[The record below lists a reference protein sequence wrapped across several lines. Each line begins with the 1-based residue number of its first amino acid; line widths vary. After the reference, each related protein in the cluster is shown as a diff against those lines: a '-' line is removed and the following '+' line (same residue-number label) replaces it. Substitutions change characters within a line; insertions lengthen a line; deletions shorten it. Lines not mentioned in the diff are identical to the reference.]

1 MRDAIISDLATK
13 VPASLASELVEAYE
27 QLVAKHRSGDLEA
40 ALTKAGRFVE
50 HTLRFIEHIRT
61 GTAPKEIKHPAETMK
76 LIEKD
81 NALPEPLRVLIP
93 RVAHGMAYNLR
104 SKRNAVHVKET
115 DPTAIDATLTVAAAG
130 WITAEFLRLFH
141 KSDERA
147 VADAMLALTRGTI
160 PMVESING
168 EVFVGKTVPAKFEM
182 LLLLAH
188 AKPKGMNRTTLGNAA
203 KCSQPSVSTALK
215 ALGSERMIH
224 LGADQS
230 YYITSNGEQTLGDW
244 LLGSIGDA
252 VTQRSRQ
259 LVA

>member
-1 MRDAIISDLATK
+1 MRDAIIADLSTKIPALLAT
-13 VPASLASELVEAYE
+13 ELVEAYE
-27 QLVAKHRSGDLEA
+27 QLVAKHRGGDFEG

-50 HTLRFIEHIRT
+50 HSFRVLEHIRT
-61 GTAPKEIKHPAETMK
+61 GTTPTEIKPVATTMQA
-76 LIEKD
+76 IERD
-81 NALPEPLRVLIP
+81 ISLPDSLRFLIP
-93 RVAHGMAYNLR
+93 RAAYGMIYDLR

-115 DPTAIDATLTVAAAG
+115 DPTAIDVALTVAAAG
-130 WITAEFLRLFH
+130 WVMAEFVRLYH

-188 AKPKGMNRTTLGNAA
+188 AKPRGMNRTALGNAA

-215 ALGSERMIH
+215 ALGLERMVH
-224 LGADQS
+224 LGADRY
-230 YYITSNGEQTLGDW
+230 YYITSDGEQTLGQW
-244 LLGSIGDA
+244 LIHGG
-252 VTQRSRQ
+252 R
-259 LVA
+259 